1 MKTVSKITE
10 ESLPILLIGGT
21 DPSGA
26 GLQVDWK
33 VVNALGVEASSIVTA
48 VTAQNADMVFDSGVL
63 SSQQFKAQLDAVKTE
78 KFSAV
83 KIGMLGNEKII
94 KPLIDYLDSQS
105 KSITDSY
112 VILDPVLVASSGGK
126 LLTDKG
132 IALLL
137 SKLLPLTTLITPN
150 LDELA
155 LLTNLPINNQA
166 EIEHASKQLI
176 ALGATSVLV
185 KGGHS
190 LDAESSTDLLITAS
204 STIYLM
210 GKRWK
215 DRKNVRGTGCALAT
229 TIAVMMSKGYCLED
243 AVILAKA
250 NLSRAIRHA
259 VINRGGQRKLRFKA
273 GEDLHIDLQDFPKL
287 ITTKAQKITPDFLS
301 CGSKSLGIYPVV
313 DSVEWVKKLV
323 PLGIETIQLRIKT
336 ETETET
342 EKPKNQSI
350 EEMEQRAEQQI
361 QEAITFCNA
370 YKVRLF
376 INDHWRIAIKHKAYG
391 IHLGQ
396 EDLAKLSNNDL
407 QSIADAKCRLG
418 VSTHSFFEVARAHQ
432 LKPSYIALG
441 PIFATTSKVMPWI
454 PQGVAAVKMWVHLL
468 GDAYPLVAIGGIN
481 AKRAKALKATG
492 VGSVA
497 MITAI
502 TEADDYEKAT
512 KDLLLLWGG

>member
-1 MKTVSKITE
+1 VKTVSKITE

-336 ETETET
+336 ETE
-342 EKPKNQSI
+342 KPKNQSI

>member
-10 ESLPILLIGGT
+10 ESLPVLLIGGT

-26 GLQVDWK
+26 GLQVDWQ
-33 VVNALGVEASSIVTA
+33 VTNALGVEASSIVTA
-48 VTAQNADMVFDSGVL
+48 VTAQNATMVLDSGVL
-63 SSQQFKAQLDAVKTE
+63 PSQQFKAQLNAVKTE
-78 KFSAV
+78 KFSVV

-150 LDELA
+150 LDELT

-166 EIEHASKQLI
+166 EIEHAAKQLI
-176 ALGATSVLV
+176 TLGATSVLV

-190 LDAESSTDLLITAS
+190 LEVESSTDLLITTS
-204 STIYLM
+204 STIHLM

-229 TIAVMMSKGYCLED
+229 TIAAMMSKGYCLKD
-243 AVILAKA
+243 AVVLAKA
-250 NLSRAIRHA
+250 NLSRGIRHA

-287 ITTKAQKITPDFLS
+287 ITTKAQKTTPDFLS

-313 DSVEWVKKLV
+313 DSVEWIKKLV

-336 ETETET
+336 ETE
-342 EKPKNQSI
+342 KPKNQSI
-350 EEMEQRAEQQI
+350 EEIEQRTEQQI
-361 QEAITFCNA
+361 QEAITFCNT

-396 EDLAKLSNNDL
+396 EDIAKLSNDDL

-432 LKPSYIALG
+432 LKPSYLALG
-441 PIFATTSKVMPWI
+441 PIFATTSKIMPWI
-454 PQGVAAVKMWVHLL
+454 PQGVVAVKMWEHLL

-481 AKRAKALKATG
+481 VERAKALKATG

-502 TEADDYEKAT
+502 TEADDYEKVT
-512 KDLLLLWGG
+512 KDLLLLWGS

>member
-1 MKTVSKITE
+1 MKTVSKIRE
-10 ESLPILLIGGT
+10 DSLPVLLIGGT

-33 VVNALGVEASSIVTA
+33 VANALDVEAISIVTA
-48 VTAQNADMVFDSGVL
+48 VTAQNAETVFDNGIL
-63 SSQQFKAQLDAVKTE
+63 PKKHFKAQLDSVKADA
-78 KFSAV
+78 FSV
-83 KIGMLGNEKII
+83 IKIGMLGNKTII
-94 KPLIDYLDSQS
+94 EELIDFLRSLSSQTVD
-105 KSITDSY
+105 KHI
-112 VILDPVLVASSGGK
+112 ILDPVLVASSGGG

-155 LLTNLPINNQA
+155 LLTNLPISNQA
-166 EIEHASKQLI
+166 EIEYAAKRLI
-176 ALGATSVLV
+176 ALGATTVLV

-190 LDAESSTDLLITAS
+190 LDVESSTDILITES
-204 STIYLM
+204 STIHLI

-215 DRKNVRGTGCALAT
+215 NRKNVRGTGCALAT

-243 AVILAKA
+243 AIVLAKA
-250 NLSRAIRHA
+250 KLSHAIRNA
-259 VINRGGQRKLRFKA
+259 KNIWGQRKLRFKA

-287 ITTKAQKITPDFLS
+287 AVAKAQKNTFDFLS

-313 DSVEWVKKLV
+313 DSVEWIKILV

-336 ETETET
+336 D
-342 EKPKNQSI
+342 KPKNQSI
-350 EEMEQRAEQQI
+350 EEIEKI
-361 QEAITFCNA
+361 IKEAITFCNT
-370 YKVRLF
+370 YEIRLF
-376 INDHWRIAIKHKAYG
+376 INDHWKIAVKHKAYG

-396 EDLAKLSNNDL
+396 EDLVKLSDDDL

-454 PQGVAAVKMWVHLL
+454 PQGVEAVKMWVHLL

-481 AKRAKALKATG
+481 AERAKALKAAG

-512 KDLLLLWGG
+512 KDLLLLWENH

>member
-1 MKTVSKITE
+1 VKTVSKITE
-10 ESLPILLIGGT
+10 ESLPVLLIGGT

-26 GLQVDWK
+26 GLQVDWQ
-33 VVNALGVEASSIVTA
+33 VANALGVEVSSIVTA
-48 VTAQNADMVFDSGVL
+48 VTAQNATMFLDSGVL
-63 SSQQFKAQLDAVKTE
+63 PSQQFKAQLDAVKTE
-78 KFSAV
+78 EFSAI

-94 KPLIDYLDSQS
+94 KQLIDYLLSLS
-105 KSITDSY
+105 KSTNESC

-137 SKLLPLTTLITPN
+137 SKLLPLITLITPN

-155 LLTNLPINNQA
+155 LLTSLPINHQA
-166 EIEHASKQLI
+166 EIEYAAKQLI
-176 ALGATSVLV
+176 ALGATRVLV

-190 LDAESSTDLLITAS
+190 LDAESSTDLLITKS
-204 STIYLM
+204 STIHLM

-229 TIAVMMSKGYCLED
+229 SIAMLMSKGYCLED
-243 AVILAKA
+243 AVVLAKA
-250 NLSRAIRHA
+250 NLSRAIRYA
-259 VINRGGQRKLRFKA
+259 VINRGGQRKLHFKA
-273 GEDLHIDLQDFPKL
+273 REDLHINLQDFPKL
-287 ITTKAQKITPDFLS
+287 ITNKAQKTIPDFLS

-313 DSVEWVKKLV
+313 DSFEWIKKLV
-323 PLGIETIQLRIKT
+323 PLGIKTIQLRIKT
-336 ETETET
+336 ETET
-342 EKPKNQSI
+342 KKIKNQSV
-350 EEMEQRAEQQI
+350 EEIEQRTEQQI
-361 QEAITFCNA
+361 QRAIMFCNA

-376 INDHWRIAIKHKAYG
+376 INDHWPIAIKYKAYG

-396 EDLAKLSNNDL
+396 EDLAKLSNDDL
-407 QSIADAKCRLG
+407 QTIADAKCRLG

-454 PQGVAAVKMWVHLL
+454 PQGVAAVKMWEHLL

-502 TEADDYEKAT
+502 TEADDYEKVT
-512 KDLLLLWGG
+512 KDLLLLWKG

>member
-1 MKTVSKITE
+1 M
-10 ESLPILLIGGT
+10 
-21 DPSGA
+21 
-26 GLQVDWK
+26 
-33 VVNALGVEASSIVTA
+33 
-48 VTAQNADMVFDSGVL
+48 
-63 SSQQFKAQLDAVKTE
+63 
-78 KFSAV
+78 
-83 KIGMLGNEKII
+83 
-94 KPLIDYLDSQS
+94 
-105 KSITDSY
+105 
-112 VILDPVLVASSGGK
+112 VASEM
-126 LLTDKG
+126 G
-132 IALLL
+132 IL
-137 SKLLPLTTLITPN
+137 SLFIIHLANHNATKSAEMYITPN

-155 LLTNLPINNQA
+155 LLTNLPTNNQA

-176 ALGATSVLV
+176 ALGVTSVLV

-190 LDAESSTDLLITAS
+190 LDAESSTDLLITES
-204 STIYLM
+204 STIHLI

-243 AVILAKA
+243 AVVLAKA
-250 NLSRAIRHA
+250 NLSHAIRHA

-273 GEDLHIDLQDFPKL
+273 EEYLHIDLQDFPKL
-287 ITTKAQKITPDFLS
+287 ITSKAHKVTPDFLS
-301 CGSKSLGIYPVV
+301 CGSKPLGVYPIV
-313 DSVEWVKKLV
+313 DSVEWIKKLV

-336 ETETET
+336 ETK
-342 EKPKNQSI
+342 KPKNQSI
-350 EEMEQRAEQQI
+350 EEMEQRTEQQI

-396 EDLAKLSNNDL
+396 EDLAKLSHDDL

-454 PQGVAAVKMWVHLL
+454 PQGVATVKMWVHLL
-468 GDAYPLVAIGGIN
+468 GDEYPLVAIGGIN
-481 AKRAKALKATG
+481 AERAKVLKATG

-512 KDLLLLWGG
+512 KDLLLLWEASKYI